1 MASKA
6 YALVSTTSLLAAQTL
21 GDDYRAAYVTAYAD
35 VVIDRTIPGMTD
47 AKLSGVWS
55 KAGVRGMSR
64 GMVYPMATAHELTRH
79 GVWEEAYVAAIL
91 ARDARRGAKAVGLVA
106 EDVEVALAH
115 RVILSAV
122 KGRDGREGVKSVLAD
137 LAKALGEL
145 AAGELTDEAY
155 GVAKVG
161 AVSKAVDELL
171 MAAGR
176 KVAQTPEGPVEPPVE
191 PVEGEEGE
199 ESEDAAPK
207 SRPLPAMNLALE
219 AGLLRL
225 DKGESYTAEEAMSLM
240 ATMARVAARIGA
252 KAEEVAAT
260 A

>member
-6 YALVSTTSLLAAQTL
+6 YALVSTTSLLTAQAL

-47 AKLSGVWS
+47 AKLSATWS

-79 GVWEEAYVAAIL
+79 GVWESAYVAAIL
-91 ARDARRGAKAVGLVA
+91 ARDARRGAKGVGLLA

-122 KGRDGREGVKSVLAD
+122 KGRDGREGVKAVLAD

-145 AAGELTDEAY
+145 AAGEFSDDEAY
-155 GVAKVG
+155 GAAKIDAVA
-161 AVSKAVDELL
+161 KAVDGLL

-176 KVAQTPEGPVEPPVE
+176 KVAQTPEGPVEPVE
-191 PVEGEEGE
+191 PVEGEESE
-199 ESEDAAPK
+199 EAEEAAPK
-207 SRPLPAMNLALE
+207 SRPIPAMNLALE
-219 AGLLRL
+219 AGLARL